1 MTAVTAPT
9 LVRTDRRTHAAA
21 ITTRAPLFL
30 ILALQ
35 TIVSLATLHNT
46 AFQDEALYV
55 YAGRQ
60 IIRHWTGGPAP
71 LDHYAF
77 YFSGYP
83 FVYPVIGGFL
93 DRLGGLELARSFSLF
108 CMLGVTT
115 VVFFV
120 TTKIFGRPAAVFASA
135 LFALTGV
142 VLFLGRLATFDAL
155 CLFLITLATACAVH
169 CATTRRPWSAL
180 AIGPVLVLAMLSK
193 YAALLFFPPVLAIL
207 ACLGI
212 ASVGWRPTAFRVL
225 LALSSLVAG
234 LAIAYVIVDH
244 AAFHALTHST
254 TNRAA
259 FLKAPRG
266 ALFQHLLEMGNI
278 VLALALLGVV
288 SLFVRRSGPRLLA
301 LVLFGSA
308 LLAPL
313 YHIYMREPISF
324 DKHIAYGLFFAAP
337 LAGAAL
343 AWLSGY
349 ERAPAWSSSHGQWLP
364 AAAAVMVVFTIGLHQ
379 SHTLYGN
386 WANTSALSGVLHTQ
400 LRDGTGRVLAEDIEV
415 ARFDAR
421 DVTEEWQWNSFYY
434 PYYILPDHQRL
445 FGDDALIRAIDDR
458 YYDLVELSFNYFPDK
473 AFFLAGH
480 MAETRNYDLIAMLP
494 LVNSYGRGHF
504 YVFRSALGPG
514 QGTFKSLRQLKMH
527 LGP

>member
-9 LVRTDRRTHAAA
+9 LVRADRRTHAATIA
-21 ITTRAPLFL
+21 TRAPLFL
-30 ILALQ
+30 ILGLQ
-35 TIVSLATLHNT
+35 AIVSLATLHNT
-46 AFQDEALYV
+46 AFQDEALYL

-93 DRLGGLELARSFSLF
+93 DRVGGLELARSFSLV

-115 VVFFV
+115 IVYFV
-120 TTKIFGRPAAVFASA
+120 TTKIFDRPAAVFASA
-135 LFALTGV
+135 VYALTGV

-155 CLFLITLATACAVH
+155 CLFFITLATACAVH
-169 CATTRRPWSAL
+169 CATNRRPWSAL

-193 YAALLFFPPVLAIL
+193 YAALLFFPPVIAIL
-207 ACLGI
+207 AFLGI
-212 ASVGWRPTAFRVL
+212 ASLGWRRTVLRVV
-225 LALSSLVAG
+225 LALLSLAAAS
-234 LAIAYVIVDH
+234 AIAYVIVDH

-266 ALFQHLLEMGNI
+266 ALFRHLLEMGNI
-278 VLALALLGVV
+278 VLALAVLGVV
-288 SLFVRRSGPRLLA
+288 AQFVRRTRLRLLA
-301 LVLFGSA
+301 LVLLGSA
-308 LLAPL
+308 CLAPL

-349 ERAPAWSSSHGQWLP
+349 ERAPASSSSRGQWLP
-364 AAAAVMVVFTIGLHQ
+364 AAATVVVVFTLGLHQ
-379 SHTLYGN
+379 SHALYAN
-386 WANTSALSGVLHTQ
+386 WANTSALSRALHTQ
-400 LRDGTGRVLAEDIEV
+400 LRDGTGRIMAEDIEV

-434 PYYILPDHQRL
+434 PYYILPDHQQI
-445 FGDDALIRAIDDR
+445 FGDDALTRGIDDR

-504 YVFRSALGPG
+504 YVFRSALEPG
-514 QGTFKSLRQLKMH
+514 EGNFKSIKQLKMH
-527 LGP
+527 LGQ